1 MESLSSS
8 LISSTSMPLL
18 STKYFLIDGWIRTYY
33 FSIGN
38 VMLNVVTIILI
49 GVSID
54 MHYIL
59 EGYELT
65 HTHV

>member
-1 MESLSSS
+1 
-8 LISSTSMPLL
+8 MPLL
-18 STKYFLIDGWIRTYY
+18 STKYFFDGWIRIYY
-33 FSIGN
+33 FSVGN
-38 VMLNVVTIILI
+38 VMFDVVTIILI

-65 HTHV
+65 THC

>member
-18 STKYFLIDGWIRTYY
+18 STKYFLIDGIRTYY
-33 FSIGN
+33 FSVGN
-38 VMLNVVTIILI
+38 VMFNVVTIILI

-59 EGYELT
+59 EGYELS
-65 HTHV
+65 HTHC

>member
-1 MESLSSS
+1 M
-8 LISSTSMPLL
+8 
-18 STKYFLIDGWIRTYY
+18 DGSEHIT
-33 FSIGN
+33 FQFIGN
-38 VMLNVVTIILI
+38 VMFNVVTIILI

-65 HTHV
+65 HTLLTLFEGQSSSVTNVHLTW

>member
-1 MESLSSS
+1 
-8 LISSTSMPLL
+8 MPLL